1 VRNDDNLLR
10 LEARSL
16 KGFYEGVCM
25 PSQALISPVRS
36 QRRGENAMTTA
47 FELLCQK
54 LPAFGP
60 LAAAMY
66 EKV

>member
-16 KGFYEGVCM
+16 KGFYERVSM
-25 PSQALISPVRS
+25 PGQAQISPVHS
-36 QRRGENAMTTA
+36 HRGSENAMTTA
-47 FELLCQK
+47 FELLFQK
-54 LPAFGP
+54 FPAFDP
-60 LAAAMY
+60 LAAAVD

>member
-1 VRNDDNLLR
+1 
-10 LEARSL
+10 
-16 KGFYEGVCM
+16 
-25 PSQALISPVRS
+25 
-36 QRRGENAMTTA
+36 MTTA